1 MKLLLRA
8 LAVMVLGLSLFLVPA
23 FATELP
29 TLNEDYTIWATITQ
43 DNILFNAQNATITLI
58 NPSGSTVITD
68 AQMTEYSTGIFT
80 YDFNFTIVGEWFGI
94 VNFYNTTSLIAT
106 TSNSIIVR
114 EIQDNMIPDNFLII
128 ILITMLGFFAFYIKN
143 YALLLSTGILF
154 MVAPF
159 IYNFGWD
166 ALGGGFQYLAFMLIG
181 LALIFQAISLFL
193 DERKRGKR

>member
-80 YDFNFTIVGEWFGI
+80 YDFNFTIIGEWFGI

-166 ALGGGFQYLAFMLIG
+166 ALGGTFQYLAFMLIG
-181 LALIFQAISLFL
+181 LALMFQAISLFL

>member
-23 FATELP
+23 FAAELP
-29 TLNEDYTIWATITQ
+29 TLNEDYTIWATVTQ
-43 DNILFNAQNATITLI
+43 ENILFNAQNATITLI
-58 NPSGSTVITD
+58 NPSGSKVITD
-68 AQMTEYSTGIFT
+68 DQMTEYSTGIFT
-80 YDFNFTIVGEWFGI
+80 YDFNFTIAGEWFGI

-181 LALIFQAISLFL
+181 LALMFQAISLFL